1 MKKIVKSLFVIMLV
15 GVISLFYGMV
25 AAQTYPTKPIR
36 IIVPFAP
43 GGSNDIIG
51 RQIAARLTERLGKQ
65 VIVENRGGAGAVIGM
80 ELVANSE
87 PDGYTLLLSGNAYT
101 IAPSLYKLPY
111 DPVKAFVPVARLG
124 TGPAVL
130 TIHPSVPVNSV
141 KELIAL
147 AKQKPGKLICASVGV
162 GTFNHLG
169 AELFKIMAG
178 VDFMIV
184 QFKGG
189 GPAAADQ
196 LGGHSQ
202 IMFGSLTLA
211 MPHIKSEKLKALGVG
226 GLKRSAVLPN
236 VPTIAEAGVPGY
248 ESSIW
253 WGIHAPA
260 GTPKTIVDRLDK
272 ELAVILTSPETQK
285 MFHDQ
290 GAEVDYMGPEEFGKF
305 ISAETAKW
313 ARVVKEG
320 NIKAE

>member
-1 MKKIVKSLFVIMLV
+1 
-15 GVISLFYGMV
+15 
-25 AAQTYPTKPIR
+25 
-36 IIVPFAP
+36 
-43 GGSNDIIG
+43 
-51 RQIAARLTERLGKQ
+51 
-65 VIVENRGGAGAVIGM
+65 
-80 ELVANSE
+80 
-87 PDGYTLLLSGNAYT
+87 
-101 IAPSLYKLPY
+101 
-111 DPVKAFVPVARLG
+111 
-124 TGPAVL
+124 
-130 TIHPSVPVNSV
+130 
-141 KELIAL
+141 
-147 AKQKPGKLICASVGV
+147 VGV
-162 GTFNHLG
+162 GTFNHIG

-189 GPAAADQ
+189 GPATTDQ

-202 IMFGSLTLA
+202 IMFGSLTQA

-226 GLKRSAVLPN
+226 GLKRNAVLPD
-236 VPTIAEAGVPGY
+236 VPTIAEAGIPGY

-260 GTPKTIVDRLDK
+260 GTPKTIVDRLHK
-272 ELAVILTSPETQK
+272 ELTVILTSPETQK

-290 GAEVDYMGPEEFGKF
+290 GAEVDYMGPAEFGKF